1 MENLFYYNVQAANL
15 LEISEWTIRKYNKS
29 GAVFKNSFFK
39 KKTNRW
45 SILALHGEGN
55 FKIQDK
61 KKSPGSSIGRA
72 KLWRCLGYKFKSYLG
87 QLG

>member
-39 KKTNRW
+39 KKQTD
-45 SILALHGEGN
+45 GV
-55 FKIQDK
+55 F
-61 KKSPGSSIGRA
+61 
-72 KLWRCLGYKFKSYLG
+72 
-87 QLG
+87 